1 MFWSKQRKIDRL
13 LAENERINLELA
25 RANQMKLA
33 AQSQA
38 KEYTQLATTR
48 LQLCEDLD
56 KSRNLLLSH
65 NEDLEKKLEA
75 VEKRAADALAAFEHE
90 RELKEGYAAELKE
103 ARGALEA
110 VVRPRAPADFLNANP
125 VESISDESSP

>member
-1 MFWSKQRKIDRL
+1 
-13 LAENERINLELA
+13 
-25 RANQMKLA
+25 MKLA

-56 KSRNLLLSH
+56 KSRNLLLSY

-75 VEKRAADALAAFEHE
+75 AEKRAADALAAFEHE

-110 VVRPRAPADFLNANP
+110 VVRPPLEAGAVWDKPVRMAGEQVGQLNANEARANP
-125 VESISDESSP
+125 VESIEPESSP